1 MVSATR
7 VSAKATEAPE
17 SQGTPEQGVSSQVG
31 DSIPNP
37 PTTSPSILTTLQNQL
52 EVSKRE
58 VRIAEIK
65 NRIRQ
70 AEAQRLAFEQSAAL
84 PIAPST
90 DAANTSGEHFPS
102 LVLEISRELD
112 SVSAEDVNDIYTGKF
127 EPWNLIRLHSMR
139 YYLCDNGSTSDVL
152 SRNPLIYIAS
162 FVNYMY
168 IYSRLFHKEHPDVCL
183 AQNRFLALIVEK
195 AQYYTWEI
203 CLQYAMRHHR
213 HVRSGT
219 IHDAAAWLDHPIEL
233 TDRYFSHLH
242 ILPPP
247 STRKRQRSDTAGTS
261 ASDTAGTSASDAA
274 VCRKFN
280 SQSGCTWRKCKW
292 THVCSICGDT
302 GHARPACA
310 QA

>member
-1 MVSATR
+1 MASATR
-7 VSAKATEAPE
+7 VSAKATE
-17 SQGTPEQGVSSQVG
+17 VG

-37 PTTSPSILTTLQNQL
+37 PTTSPSILTALQNQL
-52 EVSKRE
+52 ELSQRE

-90 DAANTSGEHFPS
+90 DAANTSGQRFSS
-102 LVLEISRELD
+102 LVLEISRELA

-127 EPWNLIRLHSMR
+127 EPRNLIRLHPPR
-139 YYLCDNGSTSDVL
+139 HHPFDDDDTSNVF
-152 SRNPLIYIAS
+152 SSPLIYIVS
-162 FVNYMY
+162 FLNYMY
-168 IYSRLFHKEHPDVCL
+168 IYRRLFVKEHPDVCL
-183 AQNRFLALIVEK
+183 AQNRFLAFITEK
-195 AQYYTWEI
+195 AQYYTWET

-219 IHDAAAWLDHPIEL
+219 IHDAAAWLDHPRVQ
-233 TDRYFSHLH
+233 TDWYFSHLH
-242 ILPPP
+242 VLPTP
-247 STRKRQRSDTAGTS
+247 STRKRQR
-261 ASDTAGTSASDAA
+261 SDTAGTSASDAA

-310 QA
+310 QT